1 MLVKVKSVQ
10 NKINTDS
17 VCFIDNVDLTVS
29 TSVRMNSRT
38 MISNDNP
45 HAEAASRNGSDRS
58 MIAID
63 PRKSGSPSSSCSG
76 EVPRK
81 DSSML
86 QTCQLGA
93 IELLL

>member
-10 NKINTDS
+10 IKINTDS

-29 TSVRMNSRT
+29 TSARINSRT

-45 HAEAASRNGSDRS
+45 HAEAASRNGSD

-63 PRKSGSPSSSCSG
+63 PRKSDSPSSSCSG
-76 EVPRK
+76 EVPK
-81 DSSML
+81 ML